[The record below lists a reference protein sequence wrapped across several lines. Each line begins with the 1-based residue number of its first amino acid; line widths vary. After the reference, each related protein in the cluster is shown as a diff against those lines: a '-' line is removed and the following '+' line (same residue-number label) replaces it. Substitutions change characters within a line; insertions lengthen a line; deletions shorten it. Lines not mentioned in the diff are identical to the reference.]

1 MKKKQAV
8 NFVCTHGLFQEDAPD
23 NSKYFV
29 RFPTSFSTK
38 VIFAPDTESLVE
50 KLFRFSL
57 TKEGKELWNILD
69 KETQESYNKYQSS
82 DDEEGDEE

>member
-1 MKKKQAV
+1 MKKKQAI
-8 NFVCTHGLFQEDAPD
+8 NFVCVHGQFQENAPD
-23 NSKYFV
+23 SSKYFV
-29 RFPTSFSTK
+29 RFPKPFSTK
-38 VIFAPDTESLVE
+38 VIFAPDTESLAE

-82 DDEEGDEE
+82 DEEGDEE